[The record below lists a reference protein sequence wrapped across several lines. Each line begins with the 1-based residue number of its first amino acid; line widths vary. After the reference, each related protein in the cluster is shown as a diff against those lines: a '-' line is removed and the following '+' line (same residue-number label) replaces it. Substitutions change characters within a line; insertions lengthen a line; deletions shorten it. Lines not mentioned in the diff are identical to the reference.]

1 MYWLVK
7 ASSSLLHESLLTL
20 IYSSKLCSSYKNG
33 GIHLFQ
39 IKFIIKSI
47 IHWIFC
53 AYIYFKYLE
62 INEKK
67 KKLERNIV
75 IYICIN
81 TTFDDVYPSSIL
93 SK

>member
-1 MYWLVK
+1 MLIIQK
-7 ASSSLLHESLLTL
+7 RRNSSFSNQIYNKIDYSLNILRLHL
-20 IYSSKLCSSYKNG
+20 
-33 GIHLFQ
+33 
-39 IKFIIKSI
+39 
-47 IHWIFC
+47 
-53 AYIYFKYLE
+53 FKYLE
-62 INEKK
+62 LNEKK